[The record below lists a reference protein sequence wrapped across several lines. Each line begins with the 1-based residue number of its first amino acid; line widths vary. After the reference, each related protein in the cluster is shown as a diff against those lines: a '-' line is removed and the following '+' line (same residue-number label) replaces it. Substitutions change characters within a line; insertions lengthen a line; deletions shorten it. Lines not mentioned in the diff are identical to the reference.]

1 MRARRHRPSPAAF
14 AAAPAAGPQPAPA
27 LTTDSPLRAAVQA
40 LLHFQAS
47 VPVDGLPA
55 YGADRLLAELEL
67 FPLWCVQRE
76 FGRQWDAAEQAL
88 WTRVSAQLVGSAQ
101 AQPRIAVRGGWSVAD
116 TGPVPEGGK
125 AVAGP
130 ITCDIAALLRDGG
143 MAEDEGAELD
153 LAIRWWDGARRLGLP
168 VDVDFGECWRALE
181 WMGLQRQLMLL
192 GQACR
197 ERHEGGAADAASHG
211 ARFAPLLAAASKVAL
226 RYGPLK
232 PLLRLL
238 QPLQG
243 ETLGA
248 GYTF

>member
-1 MRARRHRPSPAAF
+1 MRPLLQALE
-14 AAAPAAGPQPAPA
+14 PAPA
-27 LTTDSPLRAAVQA
+27 LTTDSSLRAAIQA
-40 LLHFQAS
+40 LLQFQAA

-55 YGADRLLAELEL
+55 YGADRLQAELEF
-67 FPLWCVQRE
+67 FPTWCVQRE

-88 WTRVSAQLVGSAQ
+88 WTRLSAQLVGSAQ

-116 TGPVPEGGK
+116 TGTGTVPDRSV
-125 AVAGP
+125 ALAGP
-130 ITCDIAALLRDGG
+130 VTCDIAALLRDGG
-143 MAEDEGAELD
+143 VAEDEGAELD
-153 LAIRWWDGARRLGLP
+153 LAIRWWDGARRLALP
-168 VDVDFGECWRALE
+168 VEVDFGECWRTLE

-197 ERHEGGAADAASHG
+197 RRHESGSEADAAHDAHV
-211 ARFAPLLAAASKVAL
+211 ARLLAAASKVAL

>member
-1 MRARRHRPSPAAF
+1 M
-14 AAAPAAGPQPAPA
+14 
-27 LTTDSPLRAAVQA
+27 QA
-40 LLHFQAS
+40 LLQFQIR

-67 FPLWCVQRE
+67 FPVWCVQRE
-76 FGRQWDAAEQAL
+76 FGRSWNASEQAL
-88 WTRVSAQLVGSAQ
+88 WARVSAQLVGSAQ
-101 AQPRIAVRGGWSVAD
+101 AQPRIAVRGRGSLAD
-116 TGPVPEGGK
+116 AHTRPGAQG

-143 MAEDEGAELD
+143 VAEDEGAALD
-153 LAIRWWDGARRLGLP
+153 LAIRWWDGARRAGLP
-168 VDVDFGECWRALE
+168 VDPDFGECWRALE

-192 GQACR
+192 GLACR
-197 ERHEGGAADAASHG
+197 DRHDSGTAAAAAHA
-211 ARFAPLLAAASKVAL
+211 ARLATLLAAASKVTL

-243 ETLGA
+243 DTVGA

>member
-1 MRARRHRPSPAAF
+1 
-14 AAAPAAGPQPAPA
+14 
-27 LTTDSPLRAAVQA
+27 LTTEPHLHAAVLA
-40 LLHFQAS
+40 LLQFQTC

-55 YGADRLLAELEL
+55 YGADRLQAELEL
-67 FPLWCVQRE
+67 FPVWCVQRE
-76 FGRQWDAAEQAL
+76 FGRSWDAAGQAL
-88 WTRVSAQLVGSAQ
+88 WARVSAQLVGSAQ
-101 AQPRIAVRGGWSVAD
+101 AQPRIAVRGGGSLAD
-116 TGPVPEGGK
+116 AATTPEAAG
-125 AVAGP
+125 ASAGP

-143 MAEDEGAELD
+143 VAEDEGAELD
-153 LAIRWWDGARRLGLP
+153 LAIRWWDGARRAGLP
-168 VDVDFGECWRALE
+168 VDPDFGECWRALE

-197 ERHEGGAADAASHG
+197 DRQERGVGADAAH
-211 ARFAPLLAAASKVAL
+211 AAYLATLLAAASKVAL

-243 ETLGA
+243 ATVGA

>member
-1 MRARRHRPSPAAF
+1 MTIEPPPH
-14 AAAPAAGPQPAPA
+14 
-27 LTTDSPLRAAVQA
+27 AAVQA
-40 LLHFQAS
+40 LLQFQLR
-47 VPVDGLPA
+47 VPPDGLPA

-67 FPLWCVQRE
+67 FPVWCVRRE
-76 FGRQWDAAEQAL
+76 YGRDWDTAGQAL
-88 WTRVSAQLVGSAQ
+88 WARISAQLVGSAQ
-101 AQPRIAVRGGWSVAD
+101 AQPRIAVRGGWSLAD
-116 TGPVPEGGK
+116 AEVPPDARD

-143 MAEDEGAELD
+143 AADDEGAELD
-153 LAIRWWDGARRLGLP
+153 LAIRWWDGARRAGLP
-168 VDVDFGECWRALE
+168 VDPDFGECWRALE

-197 ERHEGGAADAASHG
+197 DRHERGVVADAAHQ
-211 ARFAPLLAAASKVAL
+211 ARLATLLGAASKVAL

-243 ETLGA
+243 GTVGA

>member
-1 MRARRHRPSPAAF
+1 MRARRRRPSPAAF
-14 AAAPAAGPQPAPA
+14 DPAPAAGPQPALA
-27 LTTDSPLRAAVQA
+27 LTTDSLSRAAVQA
-40 LLHFQAS
+40 LLQFQAR

-67 FPLWCVQRE
+67 FPAWCVQRE
-76 FGRQWDAAEQAL
+76 FGRQWSAAEQAL
-88 WTRVSAQLVGSAQ
+88 WARLSTQLVGSAQ

-116 TGPVPEGGK
+116 AGAVPDSSA

-130 ITCDIAALLRDGG
+130 VTCDIAALLRDGG
-143 MAEDEGAELD
+143 VAEDEGAELD
-153 LAIRWWDGARRLGLP
+153 LAIRWWDGARRLELP

-192 GQACR
+192 GRACR
-197 ERHEGGAADAASHG
+197 DRHERGAAADAAHD
-211 ARFAPLLAAASKVAL
+211 AHVATLLAAASKVAL

>member
-1 MRARRHRPSPAAF
+1 MTPEPDL
-14 AAAPAAGPQPAPA
+14 
-27 LTTDSPLRAAVQA
+27 LTAVQA
-40 LLHFQAS
+40 LLQFQTQ

-67 FPLWCVQRE
+67 FPVWCVQRE
-76 FGRQWDAAEQAL
+76 HGHGWDAAGQAL
-88 WTRVSAQLVGSAQ
+88 WGRISAQLVGSAQ
-101 AQPRIAVRGGWSVAD
+101 AQPRIAVRGGWSRAD
-116 TGPVPEGGK
+116 ALHPPAPQT
-125 AVAGP
+125 AMAGP

-143 MAEDEGAELD
+143 VAADEGAELD
-153 LAIRWWDGARRLGLP
+153 LAILWWDGARRAGLP
-168 VDVDFGECWRALE
+168 VDPDFGECWRALE

-197 ERHEGGAADAASHG
+197 DRQQSGAAADTAHAAHM
-211 ARFAPLLAAASKVAL
+211 ATLLAAASKVAL

-243 ETLGA
+243 ETPGA

>member
-1 MRARRHRPSPAAF
+1 M
-14 AAAPAAGPQPAPA
+14 
-27 LTTDSPLRAAVQA
+27 QA
-40 LLHFQAS
+40 LLQFQTR

-55 YGADRLLAELEL
+55 YGADRLQAELEL
-67 FPLWCVQRE
+67 FPAWCVQRE

-88 WTRVSAQLVGSAQ
+88 WQRIGALLVGSAQ
-101 AQPRIAVRGGWSVAD
+101 AQPRVAVHGSGWSLPAD
-116 TGPVPEGGK
+116 LPTGGDG

-143 MAEDEGAELD
+143 PAEDEGEELD
-153 LAIRWWDGARRLGLP
+153 LAIRWWDGARRAGLP
-168 VDVDFGECWRALE
+168 VDADFGECWRALE
-181 WMGLQRQLMLL
+181 WMSLQRQLMLL
-192 GQACR
+192 GRACR
-197 ERHEGGAADAASHG
+197 DRHEQGGEADEAHAAELAM
-211 ARFAPLLAAASKVAL
+211 RLAAASKIAL

-243 ETLGA
+243 QAPGA